1 MEICF
6 PDRCAVAQ
14 QQCKATLLLAK
25 CNCPLL
31 SAAVQ
36 NRLTAGLCH
45 CKYTYGYLLSIQVC
59 SGPTA
64 VQGHTAFGKVQ
75 LPPAQC
81 CCAKQADSRLVPLQI
96 HLWIFSFNTGCAV
109 AQQQCSATLLL
120 AKCNCPLLSAAV
132 QNRLTAGLCH
142 CKYTYGY
149 LLSDRCAVAQQQC
162 KDTLLLAKCNCP
174 LLSAAVQNRLTAG
187 LYHCKYTY
195 GYLLSDRC
203 AVAQQQC
210 KATLLLA
217 KCNCPLLS
225 AAVQNRLTAGL
236 CHCKYTYGYLLSIQ
250 VCSGP
255 TAVQGHTAFGKVQLP
270 PAQCCCAKQADSR
283 LVPLQIHLW
292 IFAFRQ
298 VVQWPNSSARP
309 RCFWQSA
316 IAPCSVLLCKT
327 G

>member
-1 MEICF
+1 MDICF
-6 PDRCAVAQ
+6 Q
-14 QQCKATLLLAK
+14 
-25 CNCPLL
+25 
-31 SAAVQ
+31 
-36 NRLTAGLCH
+36 
-45 CKYTYGYLLSIQVC
+45 Y
-59 SGPTA
+59 
-64 VQGHTAFGKVQ
+64 
-75 LPPAQC
+75 
-81 CCAKQADSRLVPLQI
+81 
-96 HLWIFSFNTGCAV
+96 
-109 AQQQCSATLLL
+109 
-120 AKCNCPLLSAAV
+120 
-132 QNRLTAGLCH
+132 
-142 CKYTYGY
+142 
-149 LLSDRCAVAQQQC
+149 RCAVAQQQC

-187 LYHCKYTY
+187 LCHCKYTY

-250 VCSGP
+250 VCSAPNSARTRCSGDLLLVQVCSDP
-255 TAVQGHTAFGKVQLP
+255 TAVQCHCFWQSAIAPCSVLLCKTAADSKLLCKTGNCKYTYGYLLFNTGVQWPNSSARHTAFGKVQLP

-292 IFAFRQ
+292 IFAF
-298 VVQWPNSSARP
+298 SAIAPCRCAVAQQQCKATVAQQQC
-309 RCFWQSA
+309 CFWQSA
-316 IAPCSVLLCKT
+316 MLSKT

>member
-1 MEICF
+1 MDICF
-6 PDRCAVAQ
+6 Q
-14 QQCKATLLLAK
+14 
-25 CNCPLL
+25 
-31 SAAVQ
+31 
-36 NRLTAGLCH
+36 
-45 CKYTYGYLLSIQVC
+45 Y
-59 SGPTA
+59 
-64 VQGHTAFGKVQ
+64 
-75 LPPAQC
+75 
-81 CCAKQADSRLVPLQI
+81 
-96 HLWIFSFNTGCAV
+96 
-109 AQQQCSATLLL
+109 
-120 AKCNCPLLSAAV
+120 
-132 QNRLTAGLCH
+132 
-142 CKYTYGY
+142 
-149 LLSDRCAVAQQQC
+149 
-162 KDTLLLAKCNCP
+162 
-174 LLSAAVQNRLTAG
+174 
-187 LYHCKYTY
+187 
-195 GYLLSDRC
+195 RC

-298 VVQWPNSSARP
+298 VCSGPTAVQGHTAFGKVQLPPAQCCCAKQADSRLVPLQIHLWIFAFNTGVQWPNSSARP
-309 RCFWQSA
+309 HCFWQSA